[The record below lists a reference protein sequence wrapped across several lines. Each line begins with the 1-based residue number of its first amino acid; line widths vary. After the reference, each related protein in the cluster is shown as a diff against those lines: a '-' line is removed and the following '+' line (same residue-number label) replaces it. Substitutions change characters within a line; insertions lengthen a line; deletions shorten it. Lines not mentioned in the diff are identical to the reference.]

1 MDDRAAEKL
10 EARRARIR
18 YLSVGPRSN
27 SMARYIQRIA
37 LLGKER
43 WIGWEVDGIGTEI
56 PGLTLADDLSDEE
69 LRARGIKE
77 FHQLDFES
85 FLNLGS
91 VVADATPVLL
101 DEDLAFRLDA
111 LQVGMDRFRGQGV
124 SAVPRTFL
132 ATVFG
137 GEQHIDDPRVQQRF
151 RDWQAAGGVEVVGTE
166 DCYLRIT
173 GRLA

>member
-1 MDDRAAEKL
+1 MDDRAARKIRGAE
-10 EARRARIR
+10 RANS
-18 YLSVGPRSN
+18 LSFSSSPQQL
-27 SMARYIQRIA
+27 MARYVQRIV

-56 PGLTLADDLSDEE
+56 TNLTLADDLTDEE

-77 FHQLDFES
+77 FHQLDFET
-85 FLNLGS
+85 FLNFGT
-91 VVADATPVLL
+91 VVAASTPVLL

-111 LQVGMDRFRGQGV
+111 LQVGMERFRSQGV

-137 GEQHIDDPRVQQRF
+137 GEQHIDDPRVQERF
-151 RDWQAAGGVEVVGTE
+151 RAWQAAGGVEVVGDDE
-166 DCYLRIT
+166 CYLRIT